1 MEASAP
7 KRRKTSPTGAIPV
20 HGRDAPPAS
29 DEATGSGPP
38 SFASPTKASLARS
51 NSGSPHSRN
60 ISGATTPRARRIAA
74 RPAPRPLPPPSGEEE
89 EPIDPFRGRML
100 RRSPPPGV
108 LPTLPPD
115 EPDLPPTP
123 TQKGISDPASINT
136 SPVGIHNTPSKR
148 ARRSR
153 ALAEELKSSPLKQPP
168 LRPPRSTEKAPT
180 RPALARAVHREAE
193 IPAGNTQ
200 VLKVVKESLADQP
213 SGPHPSRKVRGYDWL
228 VEQKKTRDFL
238 LAEVARLEGDVE
250 LAARAND
257 WLHRSHH
264 AEEGHQDRWTT
275 EDKSNLL
282 GLLRRHML
290 PPVDEPPNE
299 GPGNL
304 LLAALNPISL
314 LPFGKAE
321 QTLPAL
327 FDLPGETE
335 DREETETAP
344 TTHYPITLS
353 AEEELPYLQVFT
365 PLTFT
370 SNVSILPREDL
381 EDGKPLMQKHS
392 ISVSS
397 VPPGL
402 FSARVEMTV
411 NTKTLSVSELSV
423 PQLDPSAT
431 RELRPFV
438 QRTIQGGNSSALT
451 RNVGVVT
458 WAMGEWVRV
467 ATRRARF
474 WCSIEKELASRDGI
488 AKCVKQMR
496 QGRRRKPVGRF
507 AGMEDADV
515 NSEEEL
521 VDGADKTETKG
532 DSLSRADLLRSLGK
546 SSFDIDLHDGD
557 EAPSMRIEWNI
568 DFDWTGEAQSKLALL
583 VTVPAKWHGSDK
595 AKSLAGI
602 PGIFDKLMT
611 KKEDAMEA
619 VRTVVA
625 LLASEYRR

>member
-7 KRRKTSPTGAIPV
+7 KRRKTSPTGTIPI
-20 HGRDAPPAS
+20 HGRDA
-29 DEATGSGPP
+29 
-38 SFASPTKASLARS
+38 
-51 NSGSPHSRN
+51 SPHSTN
-60 ISGATTPRARRIAA
+60 IDGATTPRARRIAA
-74 RPAPRPLPPPSGEEE
+74 RPAPRPLPPPSAEEE

-153 ALAEELKSSPLKQPP
+153 TLAEKLKSSPLKQPP
-168 LRPPRSTEKAPT
+168 LRPPRSTEKAPA
-180 RPALARAVHREAE
+180 RPVLPRARHREAE

-200 VLKVVKESLADQP
+200 ALK
-213 SGPHPSRKVRGYDWL
+213 
-228 VEQKKTRDFL
+228 
-238 LAEVARLEGDVE
+238 
-250 LAARAND
+250 
-257 WLHRSHH
+257 
-264 AEEGHQDRWTT
+264 
-275 EDKSNLL
+275 
-282 GLLRRHML
+282 
-290 PPVDEPPNE
+290 
-299 GPGNL
+299 
-304 LLAALNPISL
+304 
-314 LPFGKAE
+314 
-321 QTLPAL
+321 
-327 FDLPGETE
+327 
-335 DREETETAP
+335 
-344 TTHYPITLS
+344 
-353 AEEELPYLQVFT
+353 EEELPCLQVFT

-370 SNVSILPREDL
+370 STVSVLPREDL

-411 NTKTLSVSELSV
+411 NAKTLSVSELSV
-423 PQLDPSAT
+423 PQLDPSAA

-438 QRTIQGGNSSALT
+438 QRTIQGRNSSALT

-474 WCSIEKELASRDGI
+474 WCSIEKELANREGI

-496 QGRRRKPVGRF
+496 QGRRRKLVGRS
-507 AGMEDADV
+507 AAMEDADV
-515 NSEEEL
+515 DSEEEL
-521 VDGADKTETKG
+521 LDGADKTETKG
-532 DSLSRADLLRSLGK
+532 NGFSRTDILRSLGK
-546 SSFDIDLHDGD
+546 SSFDIDLCGGD
-557 EAPSMRIEWNI
+557 EAPSVRVEWNI
-568 DFDWTGEAQSKLALL
+568 GFDWTGEAQSKLALL

-595 AKSLAGI
+595 AKSLANI
-602 PGIFDKLMT
+602 PGIFDNLMT
-611 KKEDAMEA
+611 KNEDAMEA

-625 LLASEYRR
+625 LLASEGRS

>member
-1 MEASAP
+1 METSAP
-7 KRRKTSPTGAIPV
+7 KRRKTSPTGAIPL

-29 DEATGSGPP
+29 DDATGSGRP

-51 NSGSPHSRN
+51 NPESPHSRN
-60 ISGATTPRARRIAA
+60 IAGTTTPRARRIAA
-74 RPAPRPLPPPSGEEE
+74 RPAPRPLPPPSGGEE

-108 LPTLPPD
+108 LPTLPLD

-123 TQKGISDPASINT
+123 TQKGISDPASINS

-153 ALAEELKSSPLKQPP
+153 ALAEKFKSSPLKQPP
-168 LRPPRSTEKAPT
+168 LRPPPSTEKAPT
-180 RPALARAVHREAE
+180 GPVLSRSDHREAE
-193 IPAGNTQ
+193 IPAGHTQ
-200 VLKVVKESLADQP
+200 VLEGIKETFADHP

-228 VEQKKTRDFL
+228 AEQKETRDSL

-257 WLHRSHH
+257 WLHRSQH
-264 AEEGHQDRWTT
+264 AGEGHRDRRTT
-275 EDKSNLL
+275 EEKSNLL

-290 PPVDEPPNE
+290 PSVDEPPNE

-304 LLAALNPISL
+304 LLAALNPISF
-314 LPFGKAE
+314 LPFGRVE
-321 QTLPAL
+321 QAL
-327 FDLPGETE
+327 QAFFDPPGETE
-335 DREETETAP
+335 DGEETEMTP
-344 TTHYPITLS
+344 TSHYPIPLS

-370 SNVSILPREDL
+370 STVSILPQEDP

-402 FSARVEMTV
+402 FSASVEMTV

-438 QRTIQGGNSSALT
+438 QRTIQGENSSALT
-451 RNVGVVT
+451 RNIGVVT
-458 WAMGEWVRV
+458 WAMAEWVRV

-474 WCSIEKELASRDGI
+474 WCSIEDELASRDGI
-488 AKCVKQMR
+488 AKCVKRMR
-496 QGRRRKPVGRF
+496 QGRRRKPVGRS
-507 AGMEDADV
+507 AAMEDADV
-515 NSEEEL
+515 DGEEEP
-521 VDGADKTETKG
+521 VGGADKTETKG
-532 DSLSRADLLRSLGK
+532 DDFSRADLLRYLAK
-546 SSFDIDLHDGD
+546 SSFDIDLHGGD
-557 EAPSMRIEWNI
+557 QAPSVRIEWNI

-583 VTVPAKWHGSDK
+583 VAVPAKWHGSDK

-611 KKEDAMEA
+611 KNEDAMEA

-625 LLASEYRR
+625 LLASVVRT

>member
-7 KRRKTSPTGAIPV
+7 KRRKTSPTDAIRV
-20 HGRDAPPAS
+20 HGPDAPATS
-29 DEATGSGPP
+29 GEATSSSRP

-51 NSGSPHSRN
+51 SPEPPHSRN
-60 ISGATTPRARRIAA
+60 ATTPRARRIAA
-74 RPAPRPLPPPSGEEE
+74 RPAPRPLPAPSGEEE

-153 ALAEELKSSPLKQPP
+153 ALSERLKSSPLKQPP
-168 LRPPRSTEKAPT
+168 LRPPRSTEKAPA
-180 RPALARAVHREAE
+180 RPVLARPGHREAE
-193 IPAGNTQ
+193 IPAGNAQ
-200 VLKVVKESLADQP
+200 ALKGIEESLADQP
-213 SGPHPSRKVRGYDWL
+213 SGPHPSRKVRGCDWL
-228 VEQKKTRDFL
+228 ADRKETRDSL
-238 LAEVARLEGDVE
+238 LAEVARLESDVE

-257 WLHRSHH
+257 SLHQTQH
-264 AEEGHQDRWTT
+264 AEGEHRARWTA
-275 EDKSNLL
+275 EEKSDLL

-290 PPVDEPPNE
+290 PSVDEPPSE

-304 LLAALNPISL
+304 LPAALDPISF
-314 LPFGKAE
+314 LPFGRAE
-321 QTLPAL
+321 QTLPAFL
-327 FDLPGETE
+327 DLPGETE
-335 DREETETAP
+335 DREETETTP
-344 TTHYPITLS
+344 LSHYPISLS

-365 PLTFT
+365 PLTFAST
-370 SNVSILPREDL
+370 VSILPREDP

-411 NTKTLSVSELSV
+411 NTKTLSVSDLSV
-423 PQLDPSAT
+423 SQLDPSAT

-438 QRTIQGGNSSALT
+438 QRTIQGGNSSALI

-496 QGRRRKPVGRF
+496 QGRRRKWVGRS
-507 AGMEDADV
+507 AAMEDADV
-515 NSEEEL
+515 DSGEEL
-521 VDGADKTETKG
+521 MDGADKTETERDG
-532 DSLSRADLLRSLGK
+532 FSRADLLRFLGK
-546 SSFDIDLHDGD
+546 SSLDIDLYGRD
-557 EAPSMRIEWNI
+557 EAPSVRIEWNI
-568 DFDWTGEAQSKLALL
+568 NFDWTGEAQSKLALL

-595 AKSLAGI
+595 AKRLASI

-611 KKEDAMEA
+611 KNEDAMEA
-619 VRTVVA
+619 ARTVVA
-625 LLASEYRR
+625 LLASEGRG

>member
-1 MEASAP
+1 METSAP
-7 KRRKTSPTGAIPV
+7 KRRKTSPTGAIPI
-20 HGRDAPPAS
+20 HDRDAPPAS
-29 DEATGSGPP
+29 DDATGSDRP

-51 NSGSPHSRN
+51 NPESPHLRN
-60 ISGATTPRARRIAA
+60 SAGATTPRARRIAV

-153 ALAEELKSSPLKQPP
+153 ALAEKLKSSPLKQPP
-168 LRPPRSTEKAPT
+168 LRPPRSSEQAPA
-180 RPALARAVHREAE
+180 RPVHREAE

-200 VLKVVKESLADQP
+200 PLKGIKENLADQP

-228 VEQKKTRDFL
+228 ADRKETRDSL

-257 WLHRSHH
+257 LLRRSQH
-264 AEEGHQDRWTT
+264 AEEGHRDGWTT
-275 EDKSNLL
+275 EEKTNLL
-282 GLLRRHML
+282 GLLRRHL
-290 PPVDEPPNE
+290 IPSADEPPNE

-304 LLAALNPISL
+304 LLAALNPISF
-314 LPFGKAE
+314 LPFGRAE
-321 QTLPAL
+321 QTLPAF

-335 DREETETAP
+335 DREETEMTP
-344 TTHYPITLS
+344 TSHYPIPLP

-365 PLTFT
+365 PLTFKST
-370 SNVSILPREDL
+370 VSVLPREDL

-474 WCSIEKELASRDGI
+474 WCAIERELGSPDGI
-488 AKCVKQMR
+488 ARCVKQMR
-496 QGRRRKPVGRF
+496 QGRRRKLVGRS
-507 AGMEDADV
+507 AATEDADMD
-515 NSEEEL
+515 SEEEL
-521 VDGADKTETKG
+521 VDGPDKTEAKG
-532 DSLSRADLLRSLGK
+532 DGFSRADRLHFLGK
-546 SSFDIDLHDGD
+546 SSFDIDLHDRD
-557 EAPSMRIEWNI
+557 EAPSVRIEWNI

-595 AKSLAGI
+595 AKSLASI
-602 PGIFDKLMT
+602 PSIFDKLMT
-611 KKEDAMEA
+611 KNEDAMRA

-625 LLASEYRR
+625 LLVSEGKS